1 MVLKLVWGP
10 HFRNHC
16 PEDNAQ
22 TQAAAIVSRKLHI
35 TVWQKNNIVKSAP
48 SGTHPAQ
55 ALDTDVI
62 GVLATRC
69 SIYHSVTELIVGCAP
84 CHPAEQLAAVLH
96 QN

>member
-10 HFRNHC
+10 HFENHC
-16 PEDNAQ
+16 PGDNAQ
-22 TQAAAIVSRKLHI
+22 TQAAAIVLRKLHV
-35 TVWQKNNIVKSAP
+35 TVWQQDNTVKRAP

-62 GVLATRC
+62 GVLATRR